1 MPPEGNEHH
10 IYVLRISNFISIG
23 AAISRALAK
32 FPIRALALHYA
43 RSVDAAEKLSNELT
57 HCYPSL
63 KVTLH
68 QADLSIIHDC
78 ERLVKEVL
86 DAHGKIDIFISNA
99 GGAKRVI
106 DILYHLRVGTSHAN
120 WQRRRRGGV

>member
-1 MPPEGNEHH
+1 VPPEGNDHH
-10 IYVLRISNFISIG
+10 IYVVRISNFISIG

-32 FPIRALALHYA
+32 FPIRALALHYVRA
-43 RSVDAAEKLSNELT
+43 ADAAEKLCNELT

-63 KVTLH
+63 KVTVH
-68 QADLSIIHDC
+68 QADLSVVHDC

-99 GGAKRVI
+99 GGAKRIV
-106 DILYHLRVGTSHAN
+106 DILYHLKVELSH
-120 WQRRRRGGV
+120 